1 MLKTAVYA
9 RRRDTH
15 VGIGGLNRVHNALSR
30 LWGQSIAK
38 NFANYIDI

>member
-1 MLKTAVYA
+1 MLKTPDFA

-15 VGIGGLNRVHNALSR
+15 VGIGGLNHVHNALSR
-30 LWGQSIAK
+30 LWGQSTAK